1 VKGICKVGDRLV
13 LKHKRMVGLIAW
25 IRPAPCG
32 QPAFAA
38 RGLSR
43 AKDTQLNNKRNG
55 VGVDISV
62 RPRNLILRQLPDE
75 DFAALAKYL
84 TPVELPLGMRLS
96 EPNVSIEYVYFVNTG
111 LISTDAL
118 TEKGE
123 SVEVGVIG
131 REGFAGLPALLD
143 QPQMSH
149 SVMIQGIGDGLRIR
163 SSIVRDEFMKGG
175 ALQRMVHAFA
185 YLQLVQISQSVLCNR
200 MHEVDARLA
209 RWLLTSADRME
220 SESLNLTQEFLAQM
234 LGVQRST
241 VTVAA
246 GILQRNGMI
255 GYSRGKI
262 NILDRPELTKVA
274 CECYTIVS
282 SSYERVLET
291 DPSRSPSYV
300 A

>member
-1 VKGICKVGDRLV
+1 LPTRHNQTDSTV
-13 LKHKRMVGLIAW
+13 
-25 IRPAPCG
+25 
-32 QPAFAA
+32 
-38 RGLSR
+38 
-43 AKDTQLNNKRNG
+43 RN
-55 VGVDISV
+55 
-62 RPRNLILRQLPDE
+62 RNAILAQLPEDE
-75 DFAALAKYL
+75 YAALARFL
-84 TPVELPLGMRLS
+84 TPVDLPLGMQLS
-96 EPNVSIEYVYFVNTG
+96 EPNRPVEYVYFLNSG

-131 REGFAGLPALLD
+131 REGFSGLPALLD

-149 SVMIQGIGDGLRIR
+149 SVLIQGIGDGLRIR
-163 SSIVRDEFMKGG
+163 SSIVRDEFLKGG
-175 ALQRMVHAFA
+175 TLQRMVHAFT
-185 YLQLVQISQSVLCNR
+185 YLQMVQVTQSVLCNR

-246 GILQRNGMI
+246 GELQRAGMI

-262 NILDRPELTKVA
+262 NILDRPALTSVT
-274 CECYTIVS
+274 CECYAIVS
-282 SSYERVLET
+282 ASYKRILRT
-291 DPSRSPSYV
+291 DDDGSLSYV
-300 A
+300 V

>member
-1 VKGICKVGDRLV
+1 MR
-13 LKHKRMVGLIAW
+13 
-25 IRPAPCG
+25 
-32 QPAFAA
+32 
-38 RGLSR
+38 
-43 AKDTQLNNKRNG
+43 NNH
-55 VGVDISV
+55 SMSELLP
-62 RPRNLILRQLPDE
+62 RPRNLMLAQLPDAE
-75 DFAALAKYL
+75 YESLAKFL
-84 TPVELPLGMRLS
+84 VPVELPLQMRLS
-96 EPNVSIEYVYFVNTG
+96 EPNEPIEYVYFLNSG
-111 LISTDAL
+111 RISTDAL

-149 SVMIQGIGDGLRIR
+149 SVLMQGIGEGLRIR
-163 SSIVRDEFMKGG
+163 SSIVRDQFLKGG
-175 ALQRMVHAFA
+175 MLQRLVHTFA
-185 YLQLVQISQSVLCNR
+185 YLQLVQTAQSVLCNR

-220 SESLNLTQEFLAQM
+220 SDSLNLTQEFLAQM

-246 GILQRNGMI
+246 GDLQRAGLI

-262 NILDRPELTKVA
+262 HILDRPRLVKTA

-282 SSYERVLET
+282 SAYERVLQT
-291 DPSRSPSYV
+291 NANNSLIYV
-300 A
+300 E

>member
-1 VKGICKVGDRLV
+1 
-13 LKHKRMVGLIAW
+13 M
-25 IRPAPCG
+25 
-32 QPAFAA
+32 
-38 RGLSR
+38 
-43 AKDTQLNNKRNG
+43 
-55 VGVDISV
+55 
-62 RPRNLILRQLPDE
+62 RPRNLILAQLPDDE
-75 DFAALAKYL
+75 YGSLSKFLM
-84 TPVELPLGMRLS
+84 PVDLPLGMQLS
-96 EPNVSIEYVYFVNTG
+96 EPNQPIEYVYFLNSG

-149 SVMIQGIGDGLRIR
+149 SVLIQGVGDGLRIR

-175 ALQRMVHAFA
+175 MFQQMVHAFI
-185 YLQLVQISQSVLCNR
+185 YLQMVQVTQSVLCNR

-220 SESLNLTQEFLAQM
+220 SESLHLTQEFLAQM

-246 GILQRNGMI
+246 GELQRAGMI

-262 NILDRPELTKVA
+262 NIVDRAALTKVA
-274 CECYTIVS
+274 CECYDIVTA
-282 SSYERVLET
+282 SYQRILKASL
-291 DPSRSPSYV
+291 DNSLSYV
-300 A
+300 V

>member
-1 VKGICKVGDRLV
+1 
-13 LKHKRMVGLIAW
+13 M
-25 IRPAPCG
+25 
-32 QPAFAA
+32 Q
-38 RGLSR
+38 
-43 AKDTQLNNKRNG
+43 NNHFM
-55 VGVDISV
+55 SESLP
-62 RPRNLILRQLPDE
+62 RPRNLILAQLPDTE
-75 DFAALAKYL
+75 YEAFAKFLL
-84 TPVELPLGMRLS
+84 PVDLPLEMRLS
-96 EPNVSIEYVYFVNTG
+96 EPNEPIEYIYFLNSG

-131 REGFAGLPALLD
+131 REGFSGLPALLD

-149 SVMIQGIGDGLRIR
+149 SVLMQGVGEGLRIR
-163 SSIVRDEFMKGG
+163 SSILRDQFVKGG
-175 ALQRMVHAFA
+175 MLQRLIHAFA
-185 YLQLVQISQSVLCNR
+185 YLQLVQVSQSVLCNR

-246 GILQRNGMI
+246 GDLQRAGMI

-262 NILDRPELTKVA
+262 HIVDRANLAKTA
-274 CECYTIVS
+274 CECYQIVS
-282 SSYERVLET
+282 ASYQRVLQLNANN
-291 DPSRSPSYV
+291 SLVYV
-300 A
+300 E

>member
-1 VKGICKVGDRLV
+1 
-13 LKHKRMVGLIAW
+13 M
-25 IRPAPCG
+25 
-32 QPAFAA
+32 
-38 RGLSR
+38 
-43 AKDTQLNNKRNG
+43 
-55 VGVDISV
+55 SV
-62 RPRNLILRQLPDE
+62 RPRNLILAQLPDDE
-75 DFAALAKYL
+75 YASLLKFL
-84 TPVELPLGMRLS
+84 TPVDLPLGMQLS
-96 EPNVSIEYVYFVNTG
+96 EPNHPIECVYFLNSG

-149 SVMIQGIGDGLRIR
+149 SVLIQGAGEGLRIR
-163 SSIVRDEFMKGG
+163 SLIVRDEFMKGG
-175 ALQRMVHAFA
+175 MFQQMVHAFI
-185 YLQLVQISQSVLCNR
+185 YLQMVQVTQSVLCNR

-220 SESLNLTQEFLAQM
+220 SESLHLTQEFLAQM

-246 GILQRNGMI
+246 GELQRAGMI

-262 NILDRPELTKVA
+262 NILDRPALTKVA
-274 CECYTIVS
+274 CECYDIVTA
-282 SSYERVLET
+282 SYQRILKASL
-291 DPSRSPSYV
+291 DNSLSYV
-300 A
+300 I

>member
-1 VKGICKVGDRLV
+1 
-13 LKHKRMVGLIAW
+13 
-25 IRPAPCG
+25 
-32 QPAFAA
+32 
-38 RGLSR
+38 
-43 AKDTQLNNKRNG
+43 
-55 VGVDISV
+55 
-62 RPRNLILRQLPDE
+62 
-75 DFAALAKYL
+75 LAKFL
-84 TPVELPLGMRLS
+84 TPVDLPLGMQLS
-96 EPNVSIEYVYFVNTG
+96 EPNRPVEYVYFLNSG

-131 REGFAGLPALLD
+131 REGFSGLPALLD

-149 SVMIQGIGDGLRIR
+149 SVLIQGIGDGLRIR
-163 SSIVRDEFMKGG
+163 SSIVRDEFLKGG
-175 ALQRMVHAFA
+175 MLQRIVHAFT
-185 YLQLVQISQSVLCNR
+185 YLQMVQVTQSVLCNR

-246 GILQRNGMI
+246 GELQRGGMI

-262 NILDRPELTKVA
+262 NIVDRPALTNVA
-274 CECYTIVS
+274 CECYEIVS
-282 SSYERVLET
+282 ASYKRILKT
-291 DPSRSPSYV
+291 DDDGSLSYV
-300 A
+300 V

>member
-1 VKGICKVGDRLV
+1 
-13 LKHKRMVGLIAW
+13 M
-25 IRPAPCG
+25 
-32 QPAFAA
+32 
-38 RGLSR
+38 
-43 AKDTQLNNKRNG
+43 NKRSG
-55 VGVDISV
+55 VGVGLSV

-75 DFAALAKYL
+75 EFAALVKFL
-84 TPVELPLGMRLS
+84 TRVDLPLGMQLS
-96 EPNVSIEYVYFVNTG
+96 EPNVPIEYVYFLNSG

-149 SVMIQGIGDGLRIR
+149 SVMIQGVGEGLRIR
-163 SSIVRDEFMKGG
+163 SSIVRDEFIKGG
-175 ALQRMVHAFA
+175 AFQRMVHAFA

-246 GILQRNGMI
+246 GDLQRRGMI

-262 NILDRPELTKVA
+262 NILDRAALTKLA
-274 CECYTIVS
+274 CECYRIVS
-282 SSYERVLET
+282 LSYERVLQT
-291 DPSRSPSYV
+291 DFKHPPSYV
-300 A
+300 V

>member
-1 VKGICKVGDRLV
+1 MSVWLAQSHGSDPRLV
-13 LKHKRMVGLIAW
+13 GNPPLRPEDYLAQRMLPLI
-25 IRPAPCG
+25 
-32 QPAFAA
+32 
-38 RGLSR
+38 
-43 AKDTQLNNKRNG
+43 NKRDEAG
-55 VGVDISV
+55 LDLSV

-75 DFAALAKYL
+75 DFAFLAKSL
-84 TPVELPLGMRLS
+84 TPVDLPLGMRLS
-96 EPNVSIEYVYFVNTG
+96 EPNLPIEYVYFLNSG

-149 SVMIQGIGDGLRIR
+149 SVLIQGVGDGLRIR
-163 SSIVRDEFMKGG
+163 SSIVRDEFIKGG

-200 MHEVDARLA
+200 MHEVEARLA

-220 SESLNLTQEFLAQM
+220 SESLHLTQEFLAQM

-246 GILQRNGMI
+246 GELQRAGMI

-262 NILDRPELTKVA
+262 NILDRAALTKVA

-282 SSYERVLET
+282 SSYERVLQT
-291 DPSRSPSYV
+291 DFNRSLNYV
-300 A
+300 T